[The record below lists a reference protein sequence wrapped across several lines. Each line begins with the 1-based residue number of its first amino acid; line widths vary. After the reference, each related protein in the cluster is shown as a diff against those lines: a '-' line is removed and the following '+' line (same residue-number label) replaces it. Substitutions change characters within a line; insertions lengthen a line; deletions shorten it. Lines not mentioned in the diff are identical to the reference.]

1 MKNIILAILLILSLV
16 SFSQSV
22 EGNKEDIVRKNSFG
36 ISKDLFNIFPLHN
49 ESRISYPYFQY
60 AASYNRYF
68 WGNDIIHGS
77 GCVGLGV
84 AKTTYGLEEE
94 FLTHTTL
101 HIPASISILIGK
113 KYHFLVSGLGLFYN
127 GTLIAPSPVM
137 DIDDTEPA
145 PRYFVNTIFT
155 HFLIGYKV
163 ILKERFIIN
172 LTIYSGRRDLFD
184 YNSRDMIVVKAKP
197 HFQIKV
203 EYLFG
208 K

>member
-1 MKNIILAILLILSLV
+1 MKYIILAILFTFGLV
-16 SFSQSV
+16 TFAQSV
-22 EGNKEDIVRKNSFG
+22 ERDKEDIVRKNSFG
-36 ISKDLFNIFPLHN
+36 ISKDLFNNWPLHN
-49 ESRISYPYFQY
+49 DSRISYPYFQY

-68 WGNDIIHGS
+68 WGDDIIHGS

-101 HIPASISILIGK
+101 HIPANISILIGK
-113 KYHFLVSGLGLFYN
+113 KHHFLVSGLGLFYN
-127 GTLIAPSPVM
+127 GTRIAPSPVM
-137 DIDDTEPA
+137 DIDDTEPP

-155 HFLIGYKV
+155 HFLMGYKV
-163 ILKERFIIN
+163 ILKERFVIN

-184 YNSRDMIVVKAKP
+184 YNSRNKIVVIAKP

-208 K
+208 R